1 MHIGL
6 SKACAIVP
14 HDAARRTAQIR
25 CCPSSEHHTS
35 SDCDGQTGVVK
46 EVPDMSLGERVGG
59 SLEFQVGKGRAPEVG
74 RCTVYGGSHQGWSF
88 AGVSRSSGRQSWG
101 EGVSVTKSASAQLCS
116 G

>member
-6 SKACAIVP
+6 SKACAVVP
-14 HDAARRTAQIR
+14 SDEVRRTAQIR
-25 CCPSSEHHTS
+25 CCPSSEDHTP

-74 RCTVYGGSHQGWSF
+74 RCTVYWGSHPG
-88 AGVSRSSGRQSWG
+88 
-101 EGVSVTKSASAQLCS
+101 
-116 G
+116 